1 MPGNRTL
8 SRVFGAALVGAV
20 AAVALVWLN
29 RPESPSCVT
38 WDNGMLACLPIYV
51 VDVPLWLYG
60 AVAIIGALLAGA
72 LAYACS
78 ALLRQRLARG

>member
-1 MPGNRTL
+1 MPRDRAL
-8 SRVFGAALVGAV
+8 PRVFGAALVGALV
-20 AAVALVWLN
+20 AMTLVWLN

-38 WDNGMLACLPIYV
+38 LDNGTHACMPVYV

-78 ALLRQRLARG
+78 ALLRQSLARG